1 LHLLLDETA
10 RSDNLSI
17 MMSVQ
22 SSARN
27 LVYAVTTTVSG
38 LFIATAIVF
47 GAVAL
52 AVAGLMIGL
61 AGAITAHFRPR
72 HKPAI
77 VTLNATRTGRGW
89 IVDPS
94 DR

>member
-1 LHLLLDETA
+1 MNNVSSTA
-10 RSDNLSI
+10 RA
-17 MMSVQ
+17 MMN
-22 SSARN
+22 ATI
-27 LVYAVTTTVSG
+27 ATVSG
-38 LFIATAIVF
+38 LFIAAAVVF

-61 AGAITAHFRPR
+61 AGALTAHRRPQR
-72 HKPAI
+72 RPAT
-77 VTLNATRTGRGW
+77 VTLNATRHGRGW

>member
-1 LHLLLDETA
+1 MEMPT
-10 RSDNLSI
+10 
-17 MMSVQ
+17 

-27 LVYAVTTTVSG
+27 LVHATIATVSG
-38 LFIATAIVF
+38 LFIALAVVF

-61 AGAITAHFRPR
+61 AGAMSSHLRAKPKSAQITLTAKRRGH
-72 HKPAI
+72 
-77 VTLNATRTGRGW
+77 GW
-89 IVDPS
+89 IIDPS